1 MLRWESQRAAAPDA
15 SSWVASACL
24 SEPQADIPL
33 PPDKPSESTSPGARR
48 GDRGPHGRRAAL
60 FGFSCRRGA
69 RGRRARGR
77 AHDGRPERGE
87 RHGSQTG
94 APGCGGPAGRWK
106 PWGRGGRHA
115 AAGASL
121 QGGEGLAGGG
131 VVGVDLYGP
140 LVGVAGA
147 LRVALAA
154 AALVGLAEPVVG
166 LGAGRRGE
174 ESAVL
179 GALDRL

>member
-1 MLRWESQRAAAPDA
+1 
-15 SSWVASACL
+15 SAL
-24 SEPQADIPL
+24 SGL
-33 PPDKPSESTSPGARR
+33 GRYPGA
-48 GDRGPHGRRAAL
+48 DVHGGERTRATGAGRAAL
-60 FGFSCRRGA
+60 
-69 RGRRARGR
+69 
-77 AHDGRPERGE
+77 
-87 RHGSQTG
+87 
-94 APGCGGPAGRWK
+94 APGRERPAAAGPAGRWK

-179 GALDRL
+179 GALDRLVDLAGLEVGPGQVREQRGQEHRAVHLHGPLEPRQAGLDVAAL